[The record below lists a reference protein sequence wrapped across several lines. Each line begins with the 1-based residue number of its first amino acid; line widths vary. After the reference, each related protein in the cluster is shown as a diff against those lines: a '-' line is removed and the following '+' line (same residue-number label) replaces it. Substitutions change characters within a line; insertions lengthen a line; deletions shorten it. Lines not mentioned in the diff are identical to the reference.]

1 MSNEKDFVIED
12 DLGVIESP
20 EDNEGI
26 KEDIS
31 IEEVEEIDLGTVSDT
46 DKKESTST
54 EIIEQVEEDL
64 GTDNIGG
71 LEEELR
77 EQERI
82 QKEQEI
88 EEEVEIR
95 ATDRASVIVNEKIRS
110 ATEVLNEQNRLAT
123 REAEISIQER
133 QVKLEEKIK
142 RNKRKE
148 KVGKVKTVVYG
159 AIVFFLIY
167 LFYSNPTLNSGVRT
181 VVSNTLDMFSDLVA
195 GEDVDSNQVI
205 NSIGTQL
212 NDRNMK
218 YVEIEVEEEEIEE
231 NQEGK
236 GDE

>member
-1 MSNEKDFVIED
+1 MGKEDFVIED

-20 EDNEGI
+20 EDNEEI

-195 GEDVDSNQVI
+195 GEEVDSNQVV

-212 NDRNMK
+212 NDTNMK

-231 NQEGK
+231 NQAEK
-236 GDE
+236 GDK

>member
-1 MSNEKDFVIED
+1 MEEKDFVIED

-231 NQEGK
+231 NQEEK

>member
-1 MSNEKDFVIED
+1 MGKEDFVIED

-46 DKKESTST
+46 DKKESICT
-54 EIIEQVEEDL
+54 EIIEQIEEDL

-159 AIVFFLIY
+159 AIIFFLIY

-195 GEDVDSNQVI
+195 GEEVDSNQVI

-231 NQEGK
+231 NQEEK

>member
-1 MSNEKDFVIED
+1 MGEENFVIED

-20 EDNEGI
+20 EDIEEI
-26 KEDIS
+26 KEEIS
-31 IEEVEEIDLGTVSDT
+31 VEEVEEIDLGTVSDT
-46 DKKESTST
+46 EKKESTST

-88 EEEVEIR
+88 EEEVELR

-110 ATEVLNEQNRLAT
+110 ATEILNEQNRLAT

-181 VVSNTLDMFSDLVA
+181 VVSNILDMFSDLVA
-195 GEDVDSNQVI
+195 GEEVDSNQVV

-212 NDRNMK
+212 NNTNMK
-218 YVEIEVEEEEIEE
+218 YVQIEVDEEEIEE
-231 NQEGK
+231 NQEEK
-236 GDE
+236 GVE

>member
-1 MSNEKDFVIED
+1 MGKEDFVIED

-195 GEDVDSNQVI
+195 GEEVDSNQVI

-212 NDRNMK
+212 NDTNMK
-218 YVEIEVEEEEIEE
+218 YVEIEVEEEIEE
-231 NQEGK
+231 NQKEK

>member
-1 MSNEKDFVIED
+1 MGKEDFVIED

-46 DKKESTST
+46 DKKESICT
-54 EIIEQVEEDL
+54 EIIEQIEEDL

-195 GEDVDSNQVI
+195 GEEVDSNQVI

-231 NQEGK
+231 NQEEK

>member
-1 MSNEKDFVIED
+1 MEEKDFVIED

-20 EDNEGI
+20 EDIEEI

-46 DKKESTST
+46 EKKESTST

-195 GEDVDSNQVI
+195 GEEVDSNQVI

-231 NQEGK
+231 NQAEK
-236 GDE
+236 GDK

>member
-1 MSNEKDFVIED
+1 MGKEDFVIED

-20 EDNEGI
+20 EDNEEI

-46 DKKESTST
+46 EKKESTST

-195 GEDVDSNQVI
+195 GEEVDSNQVV

-231 NQEGK
+231 K

>member
-1 MSNEKDFVIED
+1 MGKEDFVIED

-46 DKKESTST
+46 DKKESICT
-54 EIIEQVEEDL
+54 EIIEQIEEDL

-181 VVSNTLDMFSDLVA
+181 VVSNTLDMFSDLVV
-195 GEDVDSNQVI
+195 GEEVDSNQIV

-218 YVEIEVEEEEIEE
+218 YVEIEVDEEEIEE
-231 NQEGK
+231 NREEK

>member
-1 MSNEKDFVIED
+1 MGKEDFVIED

-46 DKKESTST
+46 DKKESICT
-54 EIIEQVEEDL
+54 EIIEQIEEDL

-159 AIVFFLIY
+159 AIIFFLIY

-195 GEDVDSNQVI
+195 GEEVDSNQVI

-231 NQEGK
+231 NREEK

>member
-1 MSNEKDFVIED
+1 MGTENLVIED

-20 EDNEGI
+20 EDIEQV
-26 KEDIS
+26 KEEIS
-31 IEEVEEIDLGTVSDT
+31 VEEVEEIDLGTVSDT
-46 DKKESTST
+46 EKKESTST
-54 EIIEQVEEDL
+54 EIIEQIEEDL

-88 EEEVEIR
+88 EEEVELR

-195 GEDVDSNQVI
+195 GEEVDSNQVI

-231 NQEGK
+231 SQEGK

>member
-1 MSNEKDFVIED
+1 MEEKDFVIED

-20 EDNEGI
+20 EDIEKI
-26 KEDIS
+26 KEDVS

-46 DKKESTST
+46 DKKESICT
-54 EIIEQVEEDL
+54 EIIEQIEEDL

-195 GEDVDSNQVI
+195 GEEVDSNQVI

-218 YVEIEVEEEEIEE
+218 YVEIEVEE
-231 NQEGK
+231 
-236 GDE
+236 

>member
-1 MSNEKDFVIED
+1 MGKEDFVIED

-20 EDNEGI
+20 EDNEEI

-54 EIIEQVEEDL
+54 EIIEQIEEDL

-195 GEDVDSNQVI
+195 GEEVDSNQVI

-231 NQEGK
+231 NQEEK

>member
-1 MSNEKDFVIED
+1 MGKEDFVIED

-46 DKKESTST
+46 DKKESICT
-54 EIIEQVEEDL
+54 EIIEQIEEDL

-195 GEDVDSNQVI
+195 GEEVDSNQIV

-218 YVEIEVEEEEIEE
+218 YVEIEVDEEEIEE
-231 NQEGK
+231 NREEK

>member
-1 MSNEKDFVIED
+1 MEEKDFVIED

-46 DKKESTST
+46 DKKESICT
-54 EIIEQVEEDL
+54 EIIEQIEEDL

-195 GEDVDSNQVI
+195 GEEVDSNQVI

-231 NQEGK
+231 NREEK

>member
-1 MSNEKDFVIED
+1 MGKEDFVIED

-20 EDNEGI
+20 EDIEKI

-46 DKKESTST
+46 DKKESICT
-54 EIIEQVEEDL
+54 EIIEQIEEDL

-159 AIVFFLIY
+159 AIIFFLIY

-195 GEDVDSNQVI
+195 GEEVDSNQVI

-231 NQEGK
+231 NQEEK